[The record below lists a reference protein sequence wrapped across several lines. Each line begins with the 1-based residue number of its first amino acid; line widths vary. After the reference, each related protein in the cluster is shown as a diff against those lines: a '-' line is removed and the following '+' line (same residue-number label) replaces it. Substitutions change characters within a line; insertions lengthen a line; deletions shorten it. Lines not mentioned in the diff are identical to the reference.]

1 MLKIFFFL
9 RILISRILYNFH
21 YKLSK
26 NINEELLLNF
36 LNRIKPLPTS
46 HKLIRLGSSGD
57 GGYLIPDD
65 LDGVS
70 SCFTAGVGGNVDFE
84 FELANKGIK
93 CFMADYSVEKPPLY
107 HSNFFFNKTF
117 IGTANYENYTKFED
131 WFKKNSDLKD
141 HILKIDIEGDEYN
154 LLSSITEEDF
164 LKMRIIIFEIHNFS
178 NILNPL
184 GFLLIKLI
192 FDKLQ
197 RNHMIVHVNANNIS
211 PPIKFSKKLVLHDQL
226 EITLLRKDR

>member
-21 YKLSK
+21 YRLSK

-36 LNRIKPLPTS
+36 LNKIKPLPTR

-57 GGYLIPDD
+57 GGYLVPDD
-65 LDGVS
+65 LAGIY

-84 FELANKGIK
+84 FELASKGIK
-93 CFMADYSVEKPPLY
+93 CFMADYSVENPPLY
-107 HSNFFFNKTF
+107 HTNFIFKKSF
-117 IGTANYENYTKFED
+117 IGSANYENYTKFED
-131 WFKKNSDLKD
+131 WFKKNSDSKD
-141 HILKIDIEGDEYN
+141 CILKIDIEGDEYN
-154 LLSSITEEDF
+154 LLPSITEEDF

-184 GFLLIKLI
+184 GFELIKLI

-197 RNHMIVHVNANNIS
+197 KNHKIVHVNANNIS